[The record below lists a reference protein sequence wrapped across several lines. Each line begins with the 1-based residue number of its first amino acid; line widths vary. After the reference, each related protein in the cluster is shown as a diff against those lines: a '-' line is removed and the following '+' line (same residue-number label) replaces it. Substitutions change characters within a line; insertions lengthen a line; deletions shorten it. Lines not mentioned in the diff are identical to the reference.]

1 MARIVGGKDQLT
13 MAREALRKAK
23 IADELSAA
31 QAVVLPLELGWS
43 IAQTATQ
50 LR

>member
-1 MARIVGGKDQLT
+1 MARIAGGKDQLT

-23 IADELSAA
+23 TADELHAA
-31 QAVVLPLELGWS
+31 QRAVLPLELGWS
-43 IAQTATQ
+43 IAQTVTQ